1 MAKTAEQRVL
11 SLFLERKRYPA
22 DIAQR
27 YIMYQGS
34 KLDLTDELY
43 DELLSIIPP
52 VWNTEKDRLVQFVL
66 MEDSTHFC
74 VRNKEVYNYS
84 RKETERK
91 TYYFNAETDVQLSE
105 LIEILTDFFA
115 KKRLAEVENFYDKIL
130 SSMSDMSY
138 MKKNILKM
146 REESLLRSDFMFNS
160 DYTFSDTEKETQWK
174 EYRQKWRDITT
185 TDAWST
191 NDLINLALPQSPK
204 PQDAADLIAN
214 MLTNQLSSVS
224 VTSQFVEDL
233 SLSLN
238 CALYNEVFE
247 KFGAVSFKLEL
258 LKTLSRFNIP
268 FYENMIETA
277 NELDSNLSSINLLPT
292 DVYARYKDK
301 MEIEGEDSTTS
312 MKEVFDEQLT
322 NIDAKLEA
330 INGKLQEYDVGFT
343 ISDILAKYV
352 EDQKAKIEDME
363 KEEEANLLL
372 NEIEGD
378 EE

>member
-1 MAKTAEQRVL
+1 MTKTAEQRVL

-105 LIEILTDFFA
+105 LIGILTDFFA

-292 DVYARYKDK
+292 DVYARYKAK

-343 ISDILAKYV
+343 ISDILTKYV

-363 KEEEANLLL
+363 KEEEANSLL